1 MNAPDRGIDGTN
13 IRMSANAVCLNR
25 GANAVLRDLSVTIPP
40 GSLTAIVGANGCGK
54 STLLMTLARLLSP
67 GKGQVLLNDEP
78 VADMPPKKFARMVGL
93 MPQIASAPDGITVT
107 ELVACGRF
115 PYQSALRQWSRADE
129 AAVIRALE
137 LTGMREMATR
147 SVNEL
152 SGGQRQRAWIA
163 LVLAQE
169 TPVIFLDEPTSF
181 LDIAHQIELM
191 TLLERLNRDGG
202 HTIVAVLHDLNQACR
217 FATHMIAMREGRI
230 VAEGEPRKIMT
241 EELVAEVFGL
251 RAVIASD
258 PVSRTPLVVPRGG
271 LRDTLPKDG
280 EKA

>member
-1 MNAPDRGIDGTN
+1 MTLRNRRHDGTSA
-13 IRMSANAVCLNR
+13 RMSAEHIQVSR
-25 GANAVLRDLSVTIPP
+25 GSNGVLHDLSVIIPD
-40 GSLTAIVGANGCGK
+40 GSFTAIVGANGCGK

-67 GKGQVLLNDEP
+67 EKGEIRLDGTPIAEMR
-78 VADMPPKKFARMVGL
+78 AREFARVVGL
-93 MPQIASAPDGITVT
+93 MPQGAVAPDGITVS

-115 PYQSALRQWSRADE
+115 PYQNALRQWSRADE
-129 AAVIRALE
+129 AAVGRALD
-137 LTGMREMATR
+137 LTGMRAIATR
-147 SVNEL
+147 NVNEL

-191 TLLERLNRDGG
+191 TLLENLNRASGR
-202 HTIVAVLHDLNQACR
+202 TIVAVLHDLNQACR

-230 VAEGEPRKIMT
+230 VAQGEPQAIMT
-241 EELVAEVFGL
+241 ETLVADVFGL
-251 RAVIASD
+251 CAIIASD

-271 LRDTLPKDG
+271 LRDTLPKNG
-280 EKA
+280 ENP